1 MSLEDYSEYL
11 KGRRWTG
18 DAYRR
23 GYLYPR
29 LCRHLE
35 GRVLDVGSGIGDML
49 AFRRGT
55 IGLDINPHLV
65 EFCRQRGLHAMVM
78 NDDGTFPFGDTE
90 FDSILL
96 DNVVEHIADPAG
108 LLDETRRVLK
118 PGGTLMIGIP
128 GVKGFAADPDHKI
141 FYTRAALIATIEPH
155 GFSARAAFAMPLGQ
169 SETLSKRLRI
179 YCEYVR
185 FERR

>member
-11 KGRRWTG
+11 QGRRWTG

-23 GYLYPR
+23 RYLYPR
-29 LCRHLE
+29 LCQHLS
-35 GRVLDVGSGIGDML
+35 GRVLDIGSGIGDML
-49 AFRRGT
+49 AFRPDT

-65 EFCRQRGLHAMVM
+65 EFCRQRGLEAMVM
-78 NDDGTFPFGDTE
+78 NDDGSFPFNDND

-96 DNVVEHIADPAG
+96 DNVIEHIVNPVG
-108 LLDETRRVLK
+108 LLHEARRVLK
-118 PGGTLMIGIP
+118 SNGTLLIGVP
-128 GVKGFAADPDHKI
+128 GARGFASDPDHKI
-141 FYTRAALIATIEPH
+141 FYTRAELIATIEPH
-155 GFSARAAFAMPLGQ
+155 GFVNRAAFAMPLGQ
-169 SETLSKRLRI
+169 SKVLSKQLRM